1 MTAPENDPGEKN
13 PLQFRQVEIQSEP
26 VELYKILK
34 FEGLVTSGG
43 QAKAV
48 VVAGQVRVNGKVE
61 TQKRKK
67 IVGGDTIEFDN
78 EKIAIKLLAADGIED
93 SEQQ

>member
-1 MTAPENDPGEKN
+1 MAAPENDPGAKN
-13 PLQFRQVEIQSEP
+13 PMQFRQVEIKSEP

-48 VVAGQVRVNGKVE
+48 IAAGQVLVNGKVE

-78 EKIAIKLLAADGIED
+78 EKIAIKLPAAGGIEG
-93 SEQQ
+93 SE